1 MRHSLLPAAGAFFA
15 LLILASLSSCA
26 QFQVTTIPS
35 PSQTA
40 RLRIFV
46 CPLSGELPKGA
57 WGKSHEEF
65 AEGQIK
71 RVERM
76 LERTGIY
83 DVVSNADVR
92 SAIGTRQPTRWQLE
106 SNNWAMA
113 RRIANAVHADY
124 ALVVERGFRGRGDF
138 FWENVLINTTTG
150 KKFGVY
156 FSFLGKQPGE
166 GKIPENTPVKA
177 YQELFKDAKEDLLAT
192 AVKKS
197 RGSSRDRRTVP
208 PVEAAGK
215 SAPAVGP
222 ENLTTSQEPEQKPA
236 QRPAVPAGTTE
247 TASRVID
254 TKTISF
260 DDEPTGKGERLIVYD
275 LEATENLKITAL
287 IISECLREE
296 LFKLGRFTLVNRE
309 NILKVM
315 EEMKFQQTGLVDE
328 KQAVQLGKG
337 MAADHIITGRLGVL
351 GGLSILQAKRINVQ
365 SFGTSGIVS
374 LKCKQG
380 EEEALLDQLNQLV
393 KQLVK

>member
-1 MRHSLLPAAGAFFA
+1 MRHYLLPSAGAFTV
-15 LLILASLSSCA
+15 LLILLSLSSCA
-26 QFQVTTIPS
+26 ELQVATIPS

-57 WGKSHEEF
+57 WPKSHEEF
-65 AEGQIK
+65 AERQIK
-71 RVERM
+71 GLEKR
-76 LERTGIY
+76 LERTSIY
-83 DVVSNADVR
+83 DVVSNADVQ
-92 SAIGTRQPTRWQLE
+92 SAIGERQPTRWQLE
-106 SNNWAMA
+106 SNNWALA

-124 ALVVERGFRGRGDF
+124 ALIVERGFRGRGDF
-138 FWENVLINTTTG
+138 YWENVLINTTTG

-156 FSFLGKQPGE
+156 FSFS
-166 GKIPENTPVKA
+166 GKIPENTPAKA

-197 RGSSRDRRTVP
+197 RPSAPDRGAVP
-208 PVEAAGK
+208 PAEAGSK
-215 SAPAVGP
+215 SAEAVGL
-222 ENLTTSQEPEQKPA
+222 ENLTASQEPEQKPA
-236 QRPAVPAGTTE
+236 QRPAVPAGTME
-247 TASRVID
+247 TTSRVID

-260 DDEPTGKGERLIVYD
+260 DDEPAGKGERLIVYD

-296 LFKLGRFTLVNRE
+296 LLKLGRFTLVNRE

-365 SFGTSGIVS
+365 SLGTSGIAS

-380 EEEALLDQLNQLV
+380 EEETLLDQLNQMVKKLV
-393 KQLVK
+393 Q

>member
-1 MRHSLLPAAGAFFA
+1 MRHSLLPAAGAFSV
-15 LLILASLSSCA
+15 LLILASLLSCA
-26 QFQVTTIPS
+26 QIQVASIPS

-46 CPLSGELPKGA
+46 YPLSGELQKGA

-71 RVERM
+71 RAEKM

-83 DVVSNADVR
+83 DVVNNADVQ
-92 SAIGTRQPTRWQLE
+92 SAIGTSQPTRWQLQ
-106 SNNWAMA
+106 SNDWALT

-124 ALVVERGFRGRGDF
+124 ALIVERGLVGRGNF

-150 KKFGVY
+150 KEFGVY
-156 FSFLGKQPGE
+156 LSFWGN
-166 GKIPENTPVKA
+166 IPENTPKKA

-197 RGSSRDRRTVP
+197 RAPSRDRGAASP
-208 PVEAAGK
+208 EEAGQK
-215 SAPAVGP
+215 SAPAHGP
-222 ENLTTSQEPEQKPA
+222 ENFATLQKPEQKPT
-236 QRPAVPAGTTE
+236 QKPVVPAGTAL

-254 TKTISF
+254 TRTISF
-260 DDEPTGKGERLIVYD
+260 DDEPAGKGERLIVYD

-296 LFKLGRFTLVNRE
+296 IYKLGRFTMVNRE
-309 NILKVM
+309 NMLKVM

-337 MAADHIITGRLGVL
+337 MAADHIITGRLGAL
-351 GGLSILQAKRINVQ
+351 GGLSILQAKLIHVQ
-365 SFGTSGIVS
+365 SFGTSAIAS

-393 KQLVK
+393 KKLVQ

>member
-1 MRHSLLPAAGAFFA
+1 MRHYLLPVAGAFSV

-26 QFQVTTIPS
+26 QLQVATIPS

-57 WGKSHEEF
+57 WGTSHEEF

-71 RVERM
+71 RVEKM

-106 SNNWAMA
+106 SNNWALA

-124 ALVVERGFRGRGDF
+124 ALIVERGFRGKGDF

-156 FSFLGKQPGE
+156 FSFLHMMGE
-166 GKIPENTPVKA
+166 KKIPENTAKKA

-197 RGSSRDRRTVP
+197 RPSSRDRGAVP
-208 PVEAAGK
+208 SVEAAGK
-215 SAPAVGP
+215 SAPAGGS
-222 ENLTTSQEPEQKPA
+222 ENFAAHQEPEQQPA
-236 QRPAVPAGTTE
+236 QRPAVPAGIVE

-260 DDEPTGKGERLIVYD
+260 DDEPAGKGERLIVYD
-275 LEATENLKITAL
+275 FEATENLKITAL

-351 GGLSILQAKRINVQ
+351 GGFSILQAKRINVQ
-365 SFGTSGIVS
+365 SFGTSGIAS

-380 EEEALLDQLNQLV
+380 EEEALLDQLNQMV
-393 KQLVK
+393 KQLVQ

>member
-1 MRHSLLPAAGAFFA
+1 MRHSLFPAAGAFSV

-26 QFQVTTIPS
+26 QIQVTTIPS

-46 CPLSGELPKGA
+46 YPLSGELQKGA

-65 AEGQIK
+65 AEGQIR
-71 RVERM
+71 RVEKM

-83 DVVSNADVR
+83 DVVSNADVQ
-92 SAIGTRQPTRWQLE
+92 SAISTSQPTRWQLQ
-106 SNNWAMA
+106 SNDWALT

-124 ALVVERGFRGRGDF
+124 ALIVERGLVGRGNF

-150 KKFGVY
+150 KEFGVY
-156 FSFLGKQPGE
+156 LSFM
-166 GKIPENTPVKA
+166 GKIPENTSKKA
-177 YQELFKDAKEDLLAT
+177 YQELFKDAKENLLAT

-197 RGSSRDRRTVP
+197 RAPSRDRGAAP
-208 PVEAAGK
+208 PEEAGGK
-215 SAPAVGP
+215 SAPAGGP
-222 ENLTTSQEPEQKPA
+222 ENFATLQEPEQKPE
-236 QRPAVPAGTTE
+236 QKPVVPSGTAGTT
-247 TASRVID
+247 SRVID

-260 DDEPTGKGERLIVYD
+260 DDEPAGKGERLIVYD
-275 LEATENLKITAL
+275 LEAAENLKITAL

-296 LFKLGRFTLVNRE
+296 IYKLGRFTLVNRE
-309 NILKVM
+309 NMLKVI

-365 SFGTSGIVS
+365 SFGTSGIAS

-380 EEEALLDQLNQLV
+380 EEETLLDHLNQLV
-393 KQLVK
+393 TKLVQ